1 MTIQPHLLSLRIVMP
16 SLGSRHGTVE
26 CRPIINGRDIL
37 ADVFDEGPAGDPRT
51 LLGPD
56 APLHATA
63 IPREVRLAE
72 AECTEG
78 CCGAVYVTIR
88 REGQHVIWSGWRNPD
103 EDEVDLPELRF
114 DVDQYD
120 VEVRRASTDRS
131 WEWNA

>member
-1 MTIQPHLLSLRIVMP
+1 MTTQAHLLSLRIVVP
-16 SLGSRHGTVE
+16 SLGSRYGTVE

-37 ADVFDEGPAGDPRT
+37 ADVFDEGPAGDPWS

-63 IPREVRLAE
+63 TPREVRLAE

-78 CCGAVYVTIR
+78 CCGALYVTIR

-103 EDEVDLPELRF
+103 EDDVDLPELRF
-114 DVDQYD
+114 DVNQYD

-131 WEWNA
+131 WE